1 MIHMPHRCIIS
12 PVYRRHHM
20 SSQRHRPAL
29 LAALLTAVLSLTDR
43 MGGSVLAMATSP
55 PAACPKTTA
64 GANNGAKLVKCKY
77 LIVGGGAAGLT
88 AAYNLKHHGKVSG
101 RADGRMKSPPP
112 PRTSAPPPSS
122 STSSSTGHSGA
133 HLSQPANQPWNP
145 SSAQHASTW
154 TVWRTAAPI
163 GDLTRSP
170 TLCAPSKIVL

>member
-112 PRTSAPPPSS
+112 HAPLLPLLLNMQSHPANAVDSVLPSS

-133 HLSQPANQPWNP
+133 HLSQPANQP
-145 SSAQHASTW
+145 
-154 TVWRTAAPI
+154 
-163 GDLTRSP
+163 
-170 TLCAPSKIVL
+170 